1 MDRRGFVKIL
11 SATSAGLAG
20 SCGKTDKLIP
30 LLVAEGEIVPG
41 EEQWHPAVC
50 TECAAGCGTLVR
62 IMEGV
67 RTIEQAGERAGEQLR
82 QRVAAIKKVEG
93 NPLDPV
99 SGGRLCARGQAAVQ
113 SLYHPDRL
121 RGPMQRTGDRG
132 KGQFALATWEQAMAA
147 AAGKIAK
154 ADPARIVFL
163 AGPHAGTRSVAIA
176 RFVQALGAPAPV
188 VCSLA
193 DCAVERKA
201 AELAFGWKGLPVY
214 DLAGARHVLGVGADF
229 LGGWASPVYYS
240 RQFGAFRQGRR
251 EVRGYLVQ
259 AESRL
264 SITAAAA
271 DRWLPLRPG
280 SEPQFLAAVGRI
292 LLDAGLARNR
302 TMVQPFASANVAAL
316 LASCGLEERRVREA
330 VQALGESDA
339 PLVLAGASVPQSNS
353 LDAILLSHYLNF
365 MLGNVGKPGGVLAPA
380 VAAAAPFENGRAAEA
395 LARAQVVL
403 IDGANP
409 AYTLPPSS
417 GVLQALARAE
427 TVVSFAGF
435 LDDTAAWSD
444 LLLPGHHTLESEA
457 ALVPAV
463 SPQPAV
469 TVAVPFVKPL
479 YDTRAVETILADLA
493 RKMSKEYKAVTA
505 KDLLPPDAAFDEVAR
520 QGGLWGEAGMQSLPN
535 GRGSDRNP
543 VGQPPSVPEPAL
555 FAGDAAKYPLLFQP
569 YLSQQFHDGAGA
581 NLPWLQEL
589 PDPAS
594 SSMWG
599 LPVEIDP
606 QLAAHLHV
614 SNGDMVRV
622 ESVHGWFEAPAYLH
636 PGAIPGVV
644 SMPIGDGHAHYGRY
658 ASGRGANPLSILAPV
673 WEKSTGALALG
684 GTRVRLARAGPRR
697 DWIQFASQDR
707 QETSEHR

>member
-11 SATSAGLAG
+11 SVSAGALTG

-67 RTIEQAGERAGEQLR
+67 RTVERGGEQLR
-82 QRVAAIKKVEG
+82 QRIAAIKKVEG

-132 KGQFALATWEQAMAA
+132 KGQFAPATWEQAIAA
-147 AAGKIAK
+147 VSGKIAK

-163 AGPHAGTRSVAIA
+163 AGPHAGTRSVAIS
-176 RFVQALGAPAPV
+176 RFAQALGAPAPV

-280 SEPQFLAAVGRI
+280 TEPQFLAAVGRI

-302 TMVQPFASANVAAL
+302 TMVQPFASADVAVL

-339 PLVLAGASVPQSNS
+339 PLVLAGASIPQSNS

-365 MLGNVGKPGGVLAPA
+365 MLGNVGKPGGVLPSPA
-380 VAAAAPFENGRAAEA
+380 AAAAPFENGRAAEA

-479 YDTRAVETILADLA
+479 YDTHAVETILADLA

-505 KDLLPPDAAFDEVAR
+505 RDLLPPEAAFDEVAR
-520 QGGLWGEAGMQSLPN
+520 QGGLWGEAAKPEPPSAM
-535 GRGSDRNP
+535 
-543 VGQPPSVPEPAL
+543 GQPPSLPEPAS
-555 FAGDAAKYPLLFQP
+555 FAGDAAQYPLLFQP

-589 PDPAS
+589 PDPVS

-614 SNGDMVRV
+614 SNGDLVRV
-622 ESVHGWFEAPAYLH
+622 ESAHGWFEAPAYLH

-673 WEKSTGALALG
+673 WEKATGALALG
-684 GTRVRLARAGPRR
+684 GTRVRLARAGPQRG
-697 DWIQFASQDR
+697 WIQFASQDR
-707 QETSEHR
+707 QETTEHR

>member
-41 EEQWHPAVC
+41 EEQWHPAAC

-67 RTIEQAGERAGEQLR
+67 RTVERAGEQFR
-82 QRVAAIKKVEG
+82 ERVAAIKKVEG

-99 SGGRLCARGQAAVQ
+99 SGGRLCARGHAAVQ

-132 KGQFALATWEQAMAA
+132 KGQFVPTSWEQAIAA
-147 AAGKIAK
+147 VAGKIAK

-163 AGPHAGTRSVAIA
+163 AGPHVGTRSVAMA

-193 DCAVERKA
+193 DCAVERRA
-201 AELAFGWKGLPVY
+201 AELSFGWKGLPVY
-214 DLAGARHVLGVGADF
+214 DLAHARHVLGVGADF

-240 RQFGAFRQGRR
+240 RQFGAFRQGRH

-292 LLDAGLARNR
+292 LLDGGLARNR
-302 TMVQPFASANVAAL
+302 TMVQPFASADVAVL
-316 LASCGLEERRVREA
+316 LASCGLEERRVRET

-353 LDAILLSHYLNF
+353 LDAMLLSHYLNF
-365 MLGNVGKPGGVLAPA
+365 MLGNVGKPGGVLPPAP
-380 VAAAAPFENGRAAEA
+380 AAAAPPENGRAAEA

-417 GVLQALARAE
+417 GVLQALARTE

-444 LLLPGHHTLESEA
+444 LLLPGHHTLEAES

-469 TVAVPFVKPL
+469 TVAMPFVKPL

-493 RKMSKEYKAVTA
+493 RKMSKDYRAITA
-505 KDLLPPDAAFDEVAR
+505 KDLLPPDAAFEEVAR
-520 QGGLWGEAGMQSLPN
+520 QGGLWGEALMPEPSA
-535 GRGSDRNP
+535 P
-543 VGQPPSVPEPAL
+543 VEQPPILPPSLPEPAS
-555 FAGDAAKYPLLFQP
+555 FAGDAAQYPLLFQP
-569 YLSQQFHDGAGA
+569 YLSLQFHDGAGA

-599 LPVEIDP
+599 LPVEIDL
-606 QLAAHLHV
+606 QLAEQLHV
-614 SNGDMVRV
+614 ANGDMVRV
-622 ESVHGWFEAPAYLH
+622 ESQHGWFEAPAYLH

-658 ASGRGANPLSILAPV
+658 ASGRGANPLSILAPL

-697 DWIQFASQDR
+697 GWIQFASQDR
-707 QETSEHR
+707 QERGSEHR

>member
-1 MDRRGFVKIL
+1 MDRRGFFKIL
-11 SATSAGLAG
+11 SATSAGALAG

-67 RTIEQAGERAGEQLR
+67 RTIERGGEQLR
-82 QRVAAIKKVEG
+82 QRVAAVKKIEG

-121 RGPMQRTGDRG
+121 RGPMERTGDRG
-132 KGQFALATWEQAMAA
+132 KGQFAPTSWDKAIAA
-147 AAGKIAK
+147 VAGKIAK

-163 AGPHAGTRSVAIA
+163 AGPHTGTRSVAIA

-188 VCSLA
+188 VSSLA
-193 DCAVERKA
+193 DCAVERQA

-214 DLAGARHVLGVGADF
+214 DLARAHHVLGVGADF
-229 LGGWASPVYYS
+229 LGSWASPVYYS

-280 SEPQFLAAVGRI
+280 SEPQFLAAAGRI

-302 TMVQPFASANVAAL
+302 TIVPAFASADVAVL
-316 LASCGLEERRVREA
+316 LASCGLEERRTREV

-339 PLVLAGASVPQSNS
+339 PLVLAGASIPQSNS
-353 LDAILLSHYLNF
+353 LNAILLSHFLNF
-365 MLGNVGKPGGVLAPA
+365 MLGNIGKPGGVLPPA
-380 VAAAAPFENGRAAEA
+380 AAAAAPFESGRAAEA

-427 TVVSFAGF
+427 TVISFASF
-435 LDDTAAWSD
+435 LDDTAAWCD
-444 LLLPGHHTLESEA
+444 LVLPGHHTLESEV

-463 SPQPAV
+463 SAQPAV
-469 TVAVPFVKPL
+469 TVATPFVKPL
-479 YDTRAVETILADLA
+479 YDTRAVETTLADVA
-493 RKMSKEYKAVTA
+493 RKMGVDYRAVTA
-505 KDLLPPDAAFDEVAR
+505 KDLLPPEAVFEEVAR
-520 QGGLWGEAGMQSLPN
+520 QGGLWGEASTPQPQA
-535 GRGSDRNP
+535 P
-543 VGQPPSVPEPAL
+543 VGQPPSLPEPAS
-555 FAGDAAKYPLLFQP
+555 FAGDPAQYPLLFQP
-569 YLSQQFHDGAGA
+569 YPSLQFHDGAGA

-589 PDPAS
+589 PDPVS
-594 SSMWG
+594 SGIWG

-606 QLAAHLHV
+606 QLAGRVRVA
-614 SNGDMVRV
+614 NGDMVQV
-622 ESVHGWFEAPAYLH
+622 ESPHGWLEAPAYVH

-644 SMPIGDGHAHYGRY
+644 SMAIGDGHQHYGRY

-684 GTRVRLARAGPRR
+684 GTRVRVARAGPRR
-697 DWIQFASQDR
+697 GWTQFSPQDR
-707 QETSEHR
+707 QESGGEHR

>member
-1 MDRRGFVKIL
+1 MDRRGFFKIL

-41 EEQWHPAVC
+41 EEQWHPAAC

-62 IMEGV
+62 IMEGM
-67 RTIEQAGERAGEQLR
+67 RTVERAGEQLR
-82 QRVAAIKKVEG
+82 ERVAAIKKMEG

-99 SGGRLCARGQAAVQ
+99 SGGRLCARGHAAVQ

-132 KGQFALATWEQAMAA
+132 KGQFAPTSWEQAIAA
-147 AAGKIAK
+147 VADKITT

-163 AGPHAGTRSVAIA
+163 AGPHVGTRSVAIA
-176 RFVQALGAPAPV
+176 RFVEALGAPAPV

-201 AELAFGWKGLPVY
+201 AELGFGWKGVPVY
-214 DLAGARHVLGVGADF
+214 DLAHARHVLGVGADF

-240 RQFGAFRQGRR
+240 RQFGAFRQGRH

-292 LLDAGLARNR
+292 LLDGGLARNR
-302 TMVQPFASANVAAL
+302 TMVPPFASADVAAL
-316 LASCGLEERRVREA
+316 RPPA
-330 VQALGESDA
+330 VWRN
-339 PLVLAGASVPQSNS
+339 GASAKRFRHSANRTRLWCWPA
-353 LDAILLSHYLNF
+353 LRFRRAIRSTPCSLSHYLNF
-365 MLGNVGKPGGVLAPA
+365 MLGNMGKPGGVLPPA
-380 VAAAAPFENGRAAEA
+380 AAAAAPFENGRVAEA

-427 TVVSFAGF
+427 TVISFAGF

-444 LLLPGHHTLESEA
+444 LVLPGHHTLEAEL

-469 TVAVPFVKPL
+469 TVAMPFVKPL
-479 YDTRAVETILADLA
+479 YDTRAVETTLADLA
-493 RKMSKEYKAVTA
+493 RKMSKDYRAITA
-505 KDLLPPDAAFDEVAR
+505 KDLLPPDAAFEEVAR
-520 QGGLWGEAGMQSLPN
+520 QGGLWGEALMPEPPA
-535 GRGSDRNP
+535 P
-543 VGQPPSVPEPAL
+543 VGQAPSCHPAARTGIFRRRSRPIPAALPAL
-555 FAGDAAKYPLLFQP
+555 P
-569 YLSQQFHDGAGA
+569 
-581 NLPWLQEL
+581 
-589 PDPAS
+589 
-594 SSMWG
+594 
-599 LPVEIDP
+599 
-606 QLAAHLHV
+606 LAAI
-614 SNGDMVRV
+614 SR
-622 ESVHGWFEAPAYLH
+622 WRRRQPA
-636 PGAIPGVV
+636 
-644 SMPIGDGHAHYGRY
+644 M
-658 ASGRGANPLSILAPV
+658 ASGTARSGI
-673 WEKSTGALALG
+673 ERYLG
-684 GTRVRLARAGPRR
+684 IAG
-697 DWIQFASQDR
+697 
-707 QETSEHR
+707 

>member
-11 SATSAGLAG
+11 SETSAGLAG

-82 QRVAAIKKVEG
+82 QRVADIKKVEG

-132 KGQFALATWEQAMAA
+132 KGQFAPATWEQAIAA
-147 AAGKIAK
+147 VAGKIAK

-259 AESRL
+259 EESRL

-280 SEPQFLAAVGRI
+280 SEPQFLAAVWRI

-302 TMVQPFASANVAAL
+302 TMVQPFASANVSAL
-316 LASCGLEERRVREA
+316 LASCGLGERRVREA

-520 QGGLWGEAGMQSLPN
+520 QGGLWGEAGMQSLLTVAALIGTPWGNRPACPN
-535 GRGSDRNP
+535 QHCSL
-543 VGQPPSVPEPAL
+543 AT
-555 FAGDAAKYPLLFQP
+555 
-569 YLSQQFHDGAGA
+569 
-581 NLPWLQEL
+581 LPNTRC
-589 PDPAS
+589 S
-594 SSMWG
+594 SS
-599 LPVEIDP
+599 LTSR
-606 QLAAHLHV
+606 
-614 SNGDMVRV
+614 SNFTMAQAPICHGSRNCPIRHRVPCGDCR
-622 ESVHGWFEAPAYLH
+622 LK
-636 PGAIPGVV
+636 
-644 SMPIGDGHAHYGRY
+644 
-658 ASGRGANPLSILAPV
+658 SI
-673 WEKSTGALALG
+673 
-684 GTRVRLARAGPRR
+684 
-697 DWIQFASQDR
+697 
-707 QETSEHR
+707 HN

>member
-30 LLVAEGEIVPG
+30 LLVAETEIVPG

-67 RTIEQAGERAGEQLR
+67 RTVERGGEQLR
-82 QRVAAIKKVEG
+82 ERVAAIKKVEG

-121 RGPMQRTGDRG
+121 RGPMLRTGDRG
-132 KGQFALATWEQAMAA
+132 KGQFAPATWEQALAA
-147 AAGKIAK
+147 VAGKIAK

-201 AELAFGWKGLPVY
+201 AELGFGWKGLPVY

-240 RQFGAFRQGRR
+240 REFGAFRQGRR

-280 SEPQFLAAVGRI
+280 SEPQFLLAVGRI
-292 LLDAGLARNR
+292 LLDAGLGRNR
-302 TMVQPFASANVAAL
+302 TMVQPFASADVAAL

-365 MLGNVGKPGGVLAPA
+365 MLGNVGRPGGVLPPAP
-380 VAAAAPFENGRAAEA
+380 AAAAPFQNGRAAEA

-417 GVLQALARAE
+417 GVLQALVRAE
-427 TVVSFAGF
+427 TLVGFAGF
-435 LDDTAAWSD
+435 LDDTAAWCD
-444 LLLPGHHTLESEA
+444 VVLPGHHTLESEA
-457 ALVPAV
+457 ALIPAV

-505 KDLLPPDAAFDEVAR
+505 RDLLPQDSAFEEIAR
-520 QGGLWGEAGMQSLPN
+520 QGGLWGEASKPEPQAPLGP
-535 GRGSDRNP
+535 
-543 VGQPPSVPEPAL
+543 PPSQPEPAS
-555 FAGDAAKYPLLFQP
+555 FAGDAAQYPLLFQP
-569 YLSQQFHDGAGA
+569 YLSLQFHDGAGA

-594 SSMWG
+594 SSIWG

-606 QLAAHLHV
+606 QLAEHLHV

-622 ESVHGWFEAPAYLH
+622 ESAHGWFEAPAYLH

-644 SMPIGDGHAHYGRY
+644 SMPIGDGHAYYGRY

-697 DWIQFASQDR
+697 GWIQFASEDR
-707 QETSEHR
+707 QEKGLEHR